1 MQKEIMLIYN
11 TTYHVEEGQEKY
23 FLTWMQ
29 EFYLPEVEKH
39 GALYA
44 PRIARI
50 LSHIEEGS
58 VCYSVQFEVENSAIL
73 HRWHQEQGVKL
84 NEELLKIFKDKVIGF
99 PTLMEVVV
107 IQPVKE
113 KIILGIDPGT
123 TIMGYGVLRVAGTK
137 PEMIA
142 MGIIDLRKFG
152 DHYLKLRH
160 IHERVLGIIESYL
173 PDELAIEAPFFGKN
187 VQSMLKLGR
196 AQGVAMAAALSRDI
210 PITEYAPLKIKMAIT
225 GNGQASKEQ
234 VADMLQRMLHFPKEE
249 MPVFMDATDGL
260 AAAYCHFLQM
270 GRPVAEKGYHGWKD
284 FIAKNPDKVKR

>member
-1 MQKEIMLIYN
+1 M
-11 TTYHVEEGQEKY
+11 
-23 FLTWMQ
+23 
-29 EFYLPEVEKH
+29 
-39 GALYA
+39 
-44 PRIARI
+44 
-50 LSHIEEGS
+50 
-58 VCYSVQFEVENSAIL
+58 
-73 HRWHQEQGVKL
+73 
-84 NEELLKIFKDKVIGF
+84 
-99 PTLMEVVV
+99 

-123 TIMGYGVLRVAGTK
+123 TIMGYGVLRVAGVK

-160 IHERVLGIIESYL
+160 IHERVLSIIESYL

-234 VADMLQRMLHFPKEE
+234 VADMLQRMLRFPKED
-249 MPVFMDATDGL
+249 MPTFMDATDGL

-270 GRPVAEKGYHGWKD
+270 GRPAVEKSYHGWKD
-284 FIAKNPDKVKR
+284 FIAKNPDKVKGSVK

>member
-1 MQKEIMLIYN
+1 M
-11 TTYHVEEGQEKY
+11 
-23 FLTWMQ
+23 
-29 EFYLPEVEKH
+29 
-39 GALYA
+39 
-44 PRIARI
+44 
-50 LSHIEEGS
+50 
-58 VCYSVQFEVENSAIL
+58 
-73 HRWHQEQGVKL
+73 
-84 NEELLKIFKDKVIGF
+84 
-99 PTLMEVVV
+99 

-160 IHERVLGIIESYL
+160 IHERVLSIIESYL

-270 GRPVAEKGYHGWKD
+270 GASCCRERISRLERLHSQESRQSKTLTYTLYVILNILYLKILP
-284 FIAKNPDKVKR
+284 